1 MFVNHSSEGVLVS
14 LRSRGRARQLFG
26 KQNIF
31 QISHQIE
38 ADNNSEAK
46 ESSDEEINE
55 ASESNDEIK
64 NGNNAGNAPRPGPR
78 VTPARDDKCVHR
90 HPASQPQQP
99 PQPPPSV
106 TAFVKF

>member
-1 MFVNHSSEGVLVS
+1 MSLSAAEAGPGNCLENKTFSRFLIKLSEITWITLN
-14 LRSRGRARQLFG
+14 RIA
-26 KQNIF
+26 
-31 QISHQIE
+31 
-38 ADNNSEAK
+38 
-46 ESSDEEINE
+46 EINE

-78 VTPARDDKCVHR
+78 VTPARDDKCVH
-90 HPASQPQQP
+90 PASQPQQ